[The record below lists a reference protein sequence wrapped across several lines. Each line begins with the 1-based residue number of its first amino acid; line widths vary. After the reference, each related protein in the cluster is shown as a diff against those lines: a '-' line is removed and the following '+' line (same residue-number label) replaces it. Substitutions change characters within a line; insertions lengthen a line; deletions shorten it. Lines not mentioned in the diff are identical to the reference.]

1 MVALHSDFAVDR
13 NTVCDTIVCV
23 FVSGHHSIPEEEQM
37 KDSAG
42 TYQELMEEISS
53 LRERI
58 RELERSEGVR
68 NGAEG
73 SLRKDVALQGTA
85 PGNEW
90 SVSGARDGAGRKGAV
105 ESLQWKTALLEAQMN
120 TSIDGILVID
130 ENQKRLII
138 NQRILEMWDVPRHI
152 LDDENDEALLQ
163 YVVGLVRYPEQFLG
177 KVNYLY
183 DHPHETSRDEI
194 EFKNGMVLDRYSAP
208 VLGEDGYHYGRIWTF
223 RDITE
228 RRRTEGALRESERKF
243 RDLAEKSVVGIY
255 VLQQDGTVRYVNA
268 RCAQVFGYT
277 VEEAIDRLNVCDVIF
292 SEDLPLVGSSIGKRM
307 SGELPS
313 HHYEFRIITKGGDI
327 RHVEVYSSFTVYE
340 GEPAI
345 IGTLLDISERKS
357 AENALSASEERFRTF
372 FNLPIVGFSIT
383 GADSRWIHF
392 NDRLCEMLGYA
403 RNELEKTTWMGIT
416 PPEDLEKERPL
427 FEDVARGTR
436 DIAGIEKRYVRKD
449 GSLVDVFVSTQVV
462 RNPDATIAYFAS
474 IIQDITAQ
482 KRAEEEIIREREKLR
497 TLSDNAPF
505 GMVLI
510 DNDGRFTYV
519 NAKFTELF
527 GYDLSDIQDGRTWFR
542 KAYPEAEYRH
552 TVISTWVEDFKDAG
566 QVERTPRVFTVACR
580 DGIKK
585 IIEFI
590 PSRLASGD
598 YLMTCENIT
607 ELRKLESQLRQAQKM
622 ESIGTLAG
630 GIAHDFNNI
639 LTTLIGYASLIQAKL
654 DSDSPLRSYVD
665 QVLLASRKGADLT
678 RSLLTFSRQQPVTL
692 LPMDVNDAIRTT
704 QPLLKRL
711 LTEDIDLQTSLTG
724 DDTVV
729 MADKSQMDQILFN
742 LVTNARDAMP
752 EGGTLTVETDIA
764 DMDGWFIEAH
774 GFGEHGR
781 YVLINVSDTGE
792 GMDEATREKIFDP
805 FFTTKETGK
814 GTGLGL
820 ATVYGI
826 IKQHNGYITVY
837 SEPGHGTAFHIY
849 LPAAI
854 TKIDE
859 ESDTEVP
866 VGGKETILIAE
877 DDEGVRRIM
886 REALEAYGYRSIEAV
901 DGEDA
906 IDKFKLHRDID
917 LVILDSV
924 MPGKNGREAF
934 EAILRI
940 DPHVRALFTSGYTR
954 DVVLDKGIKDKEF
967 DFIAKPLLLGKFLQK
982 VREILNR

>member
-1 MVALHSDFAVDR
+1 
-13 NTVCDTIVCV
+13 
-23 FVSGHHSIPEEEQM
+23 M

-42 TYQELMEEISS
+42 TNQELMEEISS
-53 LRERI
+53 LKERI
-58 RELERSEGVR
+58 RELERSEGMR
-68 NGAEG
+68 RGAEG
-73 SLRKDVALQGTA
+73 
-85 PGNEW
+85 
-90 SVSGARDGAGRKGAV
+90 
-105 ESLQWKTALLEAQMN
+105 SLQWKTALLEAQMN

-130 ENQKRLII
+130 ENQKRLVI
-138 NQRILEMWDVPRHI
+138 NQRILEMWDVPHHI

-183 DHPHETSRDEI
+183 DHPYETSRDEI
-194 EFKNGMVLDRYSAP
+194 EFKNGMFLDRYSAP

-228 RRRTEGALRESERKF
+228 RRRTEEALRESERKF
-243 RDLAEKSVVGIY
+243 RVLAEKSVAGIY

-268 RCAQVFGYT
+268 RCAEIFGYT
-277 VEEAIDRLNVCDVIF
+277 VEEAVDKLNVHDVIF
-292 SEDLPLVGSSIGKRM
+292 SEDLSLVSTSIGRRI
-307 SGELPS
+307 SGELLS
-313 HHYEFRIITKGGDI
+313 HHYEFRIITRGGDI
-327 RHVEVYSSFTVYE
+327 RHVEAYSSFTVYE
-340 GEPAI
+340 GKPAI
-345 IGTLLDISERKS
+345 IGTLLDITERKR
-357 AENALSASEERFRTF
+357 AEEKLLASEERFRTF
-372 FNLPIVGFSIT
+372 FNLPIVGFAIT

-392 NDRLCEMLGYA
+392 NDRLCEMLGYS
-403 RNELEKTTWMGIT
+403 RDELERKTWMQIT
-416 PPEDLEKERPL
+416 PPEDLARERPL
-427 FEDVARGTR
+427 FEDVVRGRSNVT
-436 DIAGIEKRYVRKD
+436 GIEKRYVRKD
-449 GSLVDVFVSTQVV
+449 GSLADVFVSTQVV
-462 RNPDATIAYFAS
+462 RNPDASIAYFAS
-474 IIQDITAQ
+474 IIQDVTAQ

-505 GMVLI
+505 GMVLT
-510 DNDGRFTYV
+510 DKDGHFTYV

-527 GYDLSDIQDGRTWFR
+527 GYDLSDIPDGRTWFR

-566 QVERTPRVFTVACR
+566 RVERKPRVFTVTCR

-639 LTTLIGYASLIQAKL
+639 LTTLIGYASLIQTKL
-654 DSDSPLRSYVD
+654 DSDSSLRSYVD
-665 QVLLASRKGADLT
+665 RVLLASKKGADLT
-678 RSLLTFSRQQPVTL
+678 QSLLTFSRQQPVTL

-711 LTEDIDLQTSLTG
+711 LTENIDLRTSLTRY
-724 DDTVV
+724 DTVV

-764 DMDGWFIEAH
+764 DMDSRFIEAH
-774 GFGEHGR
+774 GFGGPGR

-826 IKQHNGYITVY
+826 VKQHNGYVTVY
-837 SEPGHGTAFHIY
+837 SEPGHGTAFRIY

-854 TKIDE
+854 TKVRE
-859 ESDTEVP
+859 EPDTAVP

-886 REALEAYGYRSIEAV
+886 REALEEYGYRSIEAV

-906 IDKFKLHRDID
+906 IDKFKLHREVD
-917 LVILDSV
+917 LIILDSI
-924 MPGKNGREAF
+924 MPRKNGREAF

-940 DPHVRALFTSGYTR
+940 DPHVRVLFTSGYTR

-967 DFIAKPLLLGKFLQK
+967 DFIAKPLSLGKLLQK
-982 VREILNR
+982 VREILDR